1 MNRGA
6 KQDAAEEWVVDE
18 DRQLAAACLVD
29 EGGGEGD
36 QEVEEQPSGC
46 CFLSSLECGW
56 AECAASDP
64 LQEPLEGY
72 ALRPDQG

>member
-56 AECAASDP
+56 AECAAGDP